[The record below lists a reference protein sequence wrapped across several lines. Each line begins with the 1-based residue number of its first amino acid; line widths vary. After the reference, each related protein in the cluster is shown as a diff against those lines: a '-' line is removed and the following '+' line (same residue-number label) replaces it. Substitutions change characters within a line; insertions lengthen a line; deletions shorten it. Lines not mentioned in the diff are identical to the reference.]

1 MSTFS
6 FEEIHNLEKL
16 LQMPE
21 EPDDKPRQGADYKPA
36 TEYNTAVS
44 SKGSS
49 ASNIVTPGDIGSKNK
64 KSTIT
69 ESASTRVRKKKYD
82 KYVIWTDEE
91 VDNEEYF
98 EPPDDRTEPQFIYF
112 YIYFYKSYIINIY
125 NYYYI

>member
-21 EPDDKPRQGADYKPA
+21 EPDDKPRQGADYKPS

-98 EPPDDRTEPQFIYF
+98 EPPDDRTEPQFISLFLYF
-112 YIYFYKSYIINIY
+112 HKCNIIYFY
-125 NYYYI
+125 NYYCI